1 MSFPRFGT
9 SCNVTLVLFHV
20 TDIVCFY
27 VKTVFMFQKT
37 KKKNKTKQNLT
48 QVSVVAVV
56 VCFFISCLFTYLLYL
71 TSNKYT

>member
-1 MSFPRFGT
+1 MSFPRFDT

-37 KKKNKTKQNLT
+37 KNKQIKKTIPKDKQ
-48 QVSVVAVV
+48 Q
-56 VCFFISCLFTYLLYL
+56 
-71 TSNKYT
+71 